1 MSSKNTKINLNKN
14 SFKKL
19 GVMDKMVGLFA
30 LNFSC
35 GQNGWS
41 FF

>member
-1 MSSKNTKINLNKN
+1 MPLFLGAFITKK
-14 SFKKL
+14 